1 MNVDWNIWK
10 PLLDEALDQ
19 INWGDAGMADE
30 ALGKSYYQ
38 FKSSNVSDLQLYT
51 LIKNSVEEL
60 IENVCSTDEANDCTN
75 EIGFWRMKVTKL
87 PQPKISVKF
96 VVTGTEED

>member
-1 MNVDWNIWK
+1 MNVDWNVWK

-19 INWGDAGMADE
+19 LNWSDAGAAGDA
-30 ALGKSYYQ
+30 LGYTYYQ
-38 FKSSNVSDLQLYT
+38 IKTGNVSDLQLYMF
-51 LIKNSVEEL
+51 IKDALEEL
-60 IENVCSTDEANDCTN
+60 IENVCSTDETDDCTN